1 MDHLIAVLPRIS
13 TAPGVSSVAVCSSE
27 SVNRFS
33 SAPSSSLES
42 YWLDSF
48 VIVGILQLLMTM
60 ATSPK
65 ELLSSVSNAY
75 YPNDLHSYEQW
86 VTYINKMEEKV
97 RSVGLDEDIPKVLL
111 GVYEDA
117 VNKLKTDWTNETFT
131 IIFFRRA
138 VLDVFENGRDS
149 FAYLTSCALYGWKN
163 VHLIVGLA
171 HQYCMNGDKVKAKWV
186 LNALKKR
193 YDSSGVE
200 LLRKAENLV
209 DNDGDF
215 KPLVG
220 PFYYLPYSKPR
231 DINAELS
238 PVKPST
244 TSEVISSNGENAS
257 IVRLTAETD
266 RKMLISEF
274 KDSTNC
280 TSLYTPPELIQI
292 DMQGSAENPGR
303 NSSLEP
309 CSSSTVSMSVGLE
322 ERSPLHGCDGFG
334 TGEHYH
340 SVGVQTDLED
350 AEKNEVIVGGEFY
363 RIIGRLGEGGSS
375 VVYSALDGNFN
386 PWAIKVVRLKHS
398 TPKECVTS
406 YLHEIEMLKRF
417 QKSDR
422 IIRLRTYL
430 QTPELI
436 ILVMEKGECDLSKI
450 IIEYASEGSST
461 TSSFVGRMPTTA
473 VILYWEQMLRCVKE
487 LHDLGI
493 VHLDLKPQNFLLVEG
508 QLKLKGFKASRIL
521 PCKSSTLDEQ
531 MHLETVPY
539 MSPEELK
546 KRSKRRPTYKWGCFS
561 EEKKNTE
568 LKIGRKSDVWSLGV
582 ILYLMVYGKT
592 PFSQKTV
599 EARMQAIINPAMK
612 IPFPVINNN
621 WFQKALEECLSR
633 NYHERPTV
641 SDLLNYEYAPS
652 TYVTDD

>member
-1 MDHLIAVLPRIS
+1 MTLS
-13 TAPGVSSVAVCSSE
+13 G
-27 SVNRFS
+27 
-33 SAPSSSLES
+33 APSFSLES
-42 YWLDSF
+42 YWLDSL

-60 ATSPK
+60 ATNPE

-75 YPNDLHSYEQW
+75 YPNDPHSYEQW

-97 RSVGLDEDIPKVLL
+97 RTVGIDEDIPKVLL
-111 GVYEDA
+111 EVYEDA
-117 VNKLKTDWTNETFT
+117 VNNLDIDWTDERYL
-131 IIFFRRA
+131 IIFFRRV
-138 VLDVFENGRDS
+138 VLDVFQNGEDS
-149 FAYLTSCALYGWKN
+149 FPYLDACALYGWKN

-171 HQYCMNGDKVKAKWV
+171 HQYCMNGDKAKAKWV
-186 LNALKKR
+186 LNASKKR

-309 CSSSTVSMSVGLE
+309 CSSSTISMSVGLE
-322 ERSPLHGCDGFG
+322 ELSPLHGCDGFG

-386 PWAIKVVRLKHS
+386 PWAIKVVRLKES

-417 QKSDR
+417 QNSDR

-461 TSSFVGRMPTTA
+461 SSSKRHIRPMLPSA
-473 VILYWEQMLRCVKE
+473 VIFYWDQMLRCVKE
-487 LHDLGI
+487 LHDLEI
-493 VHLDLKPQNFLLVEG
+493 VHLDLKPQNFVLVNHR
-508 QLKLKGFKASRIL
+508 LKLIDLSLSHELSKESV
-521 PCKSSTLDEQ
+521 
-531 MHLETVPY
+531 TVDDWVNLGTVSY
-539 MSPEELK
+539 MSPERLT
-546 KRSKRRPTYKWGCFS
+546 RPVKYNRDFLFYHFIM
-561 EEKKNTE
+561 EKKTD
-568 LKIGRKSDVWSLGV
+568 LPKIGRRSDVWSLGV
-582 ILYLMVYGKT
+582 ILYLMVYGKA
-592 PFSQKTV
+592 PFQQESV
-599 EARMQAIINPAMK
+599 EARIQAILDPNNE
-612 IPFPVINNN
+612 IPFPMIRNTSIH
-621 WFQKALEECLSR
+621 KALKYCLSR
-633 NYHERPTV
+633 DYEQRPSV
-641 SDLLNYEYAPS
+641 YDLLSYEYAPNTNIFNYSRVEYSVLANDNTS
-652 TYVTDD
+652 TMDEA

>member
-1 MDHLIAVLPRIS
+1 
-13 TAPGVSSVAVCSSE
+13 
-27 SVNRFS
+27 
-33 SAPSSSLES
+33 
-42 YWLDSF
+42 
-48 VIVGILQLLMTM
+48 M
-60 ATSPK
+60 ATNPE
-65 ELLSSVSNAY
+65 ELLSSVSKAY
-75 YPNDLHSYEQW
+75 YPTDPHSYEQW

-97 RSVGLDEDIPKVLL
+97 RSMGIDEDIPKVLL

-117 VNKLKTDWTNETFT
+117 VNNLEIDWTNETFS
-131 IIFFRRA
+131 IISFRRA
-138 VLDVFENGRDS
+138 VLDVFENGRNS
-149 FAYLTSCALYGWKN
+149 FAYLTSFALYGWKN
-163 VHLIVGLA
+163 IHLIVGLA
-171 HQYCMNGDKVKAKWV
+171 HQYCMNGDKAKAKWV

-193 YDSSGVE
+193 YDSTGVE

-220 PFYYLPYSKPR
+220 PFYYLPYSRPP

-238 PVKPST
+238 PAKPSA
-244 TSEVISSNGENAS
+244 TSEEILSNGENAS
-257 IVRLTAETD
+257 IVRLTAEMD

-274 KDSTNC
+274 KDSMNC

-292 DMQGSAENPGR
+292 DMQDSAENPGR
-303 NSSLEP
+303 NSSFEP
-309 CSSSTVSMSVGLE
+309 CSSSTVSVSVE
-322 ERSPLHGCDGFG
+322 FDERSPLRGCDGFG
-334 TGEHYH
+334 SGAQHH

-350 AEKNEVIVGGEFY
+350 AEKNEVMVGSEFY

-375 VVYSALDGNFN
+375 VVYSALDGSFN
-386 PWAIKVVRLKHS
+386 PWAIKVVTLKRGIS
-398 TPKECVTS
+398 KECVTS

-436 ILVMEKGECDLSKI
+436 ILVLEKGECDLSKI
-450 IIEYASEGSST
+450 IIEYASKGSST
-461 TSSFVGRMPTTA
+461 TSSFVSRMPTTA
-473 VILYWEQMLRCVKE
+473 VILYWDQMLRCVKE

-493 VHLDLKPQNFLLVEG
+493 VHLNLKPQNFILLEG

-521 PCKSSTLDEQ
+521 PYKSSTLNER
-531 MHLETVPY
+531 MHLEAVPY

-546 KRSKRRPTYKWGCFS
+546 KRPKRRPTYRWGCFS

-582 ILYLMVYGKT
+582 ILYLMIYGRT

-599 EARMQAIINPAMK
+599 EARIQAIIDPTMK
-612 IPFPVINNN
+612 IPFPAINNN

-641 SDLLNYEYAPS
+641 TDLLNYEYAPS
-652 TYVTDD
+652 TFTVDDC